1 KKFATICVAH
11 YSLYK
16 ADVLNKNFTCNP
28 SFEEKIRLDGYSKED
43 VVVDENVKTSRGPA
57 TAMKFALEI
66 VKTLTSKE
74 TYQNVK
80 NGLLA

>member
-1 KKFATICVAH
+1 MKKKF
-11 YSLYK
+11 
-16 ADVLNKNFTCNP
+16 
-28 SFEEKIRLDGYSKED
+28 RLDGYSKED
-43 VVVDENVKTSRGPA
+43 IVVDENVITSRSPA

-74 TYQNVK
+74 TYEDVK